1 MQLKGRPLWNF
12 SLQKI
17 SMHRLF
23 IHRVEKFRSRTSIFF
38 QQSKS
43 RFVGNTAGVSELFN
57 SKKNME
63 FFEFEYIKG
72 FRSNSM
78 LLYTKDEKQ
87 IYKKT
92 NFYNNGTRYVCYSE
106 NCGTSVFVDENE
118 RCRRLKNS
126 QSHNHPTQEILKDKM
141 VISQNIKEACKN
153 ASSERCSA
161 RAIFDEECRKANN
174 SAHLVKYT
182 QMQRNLRRIKNRVP
196 PQKPSSPEIV
206 NDMLSEDPLVIKC
219 EFTEYEVS
227 EPSYQSTIIQPKKN
241 MEFFNFEYIN
251 GFRSNSMLVYTKDE
265 KQIYRKTNIY
275 NKGTRYVCYIKSCRA
290 SVFIDEYEICKK
302 LNDSQSHNHPTQ
314 EVLKDKMII
323 SQNIKEACKSA
334 SLKRGSTREIFDE
347 ECRKA
352 NDSAHLLQFKKMRR
366 NLFRLKNSVLP
377 KKPLSPENLKNML
390 SEEPIVANC
399 EFTEYAP
406 SDPLYQDTIVESK
419 KKRKFVEF
427 EYIKGFRSNSML
439 VYTKDEKQIYRKK
452 CFYKKGTRYV
462 CYNKKCRK
470 SVFIDK
476 YDRCKKLNDLSSHNH
491 PTQELLKDTMLIRQ
505 SIKEA
510 CKNASLERC
519 STRDIFDEEC
529 RKANNSANLIQFGK
543 MRRNLYRIKNSVR
556 PKNPSSPE
564 KLKNMLS
571 VEPLVTN
578 TEYEL
583 GGPSDKGTITESKK
597 NTEFLEFEYING
609 FRANSKLVY
618 TKDEKQVYKKK
629 YSYNKGTRYVC
640 YNKNCSASVSIDQYE
655 RCKKLNDS
663 HSHNHPTQELL
674 KDKMTISKNIKEACK
689 NASSERWSTRNI
701 FEEECRKANI
711 SVELVQ
717 FEKMRRNLSIIKNS
731 ALPKNPSSPEELKNM
746 FSEEKIVAKYG
757 FSKYDPGER
766 FYQGTIIESEYSFA
780 IFMSPTI
787 KKLILENSH
796 IRRSFYLDGTF
807 GVAPSST
814 FEHLIIIHIE
824 YLDHIF
830 PFFYV
835 MMTNK
840 SQAAYIHMLQYINT
854 NLIDLN
860 PVSFMTDYEE
870 DLRNALKSVFPL
882 AELSGCWFHYCQA
895 IRQSAREIPNFI
907 VALRW
912 NNALRRLMKKFMALP
927 LLKPDMINTALG
939 LLQAEVD
946 KMPMTSTYSTI
957 SNDFIEYVKKKLIV
971 KEGPEGISVHNASIR
986 TTSAI
991 EAYNSK
997 LTMKMSKNQNIFKF
1011 LIVLLEEDFKKIPM
1025 FKSELDGTFNV
1036 HEKLRPCLYK
1046 KRSNLIRKI
1055 VTSVENE
1062 QISITDFLNKMANNQ
1077 INLMDEIYTGP
1088 ISEIENSENETG
1100 NLDNETGNSASGTEN
1115 SDHKIEN
1122 SDNEI
1127 ENSENETGNLD
1138 NETGNSASGTENSDH
1153 KIENSDNEIE
1163 NSDNEAENSD
1173 SETENTDN
1181 ECDDEA
1187 HQACLPNPMP
1197 SIFCMGE
1204 EKPVL
1209 ILPCNHVKLCDPCF
1223 HAISEKAK
1231 AEKCAYCSAIV
1242 SNASKVSI

>member
-227 EPSYQSTIIQPKKN
+227 EPSYQSTIIKPKKN

-275 NKGTRYVCYIKSCRA
+275 NKGRRYVCYIKSCRA

-377 KKPLSPENLKNML
+377 KNPLSPENLKNML

-399 EFTEYAP
+399 EFTKYAP

-452 CFYKKGTRYV
+452 CYYKKGTRYV

-543 MRRNLYRIKNSVR
+543 MRRNLCRIKNSVR

-571 VEPLVTN
+571 EEPFVTN

-618 TKDEKQVYKKK
+618 TKDEKQIYKKKYSYNKGTRYVCYNKNCCASVSIDQYERCKKLNDSHSHNHPTQELLKDKMTISKNIKEACNNASSERWSTRNIFEEECRKANNSANLIQFGKMRRNLCRIKNSVRPKNPSSPEKLKNMLSEEPFVTNTEYELGGPSDKGTITESKKNTEFFEFEYINGFRANSKLVYTKDEKQVYKKK

-640 YNKNCSASVSIDQYE
+640 YNKNCCASVSIDQYE

-711 SVELVQ
+711 SAQLVQ
-717 FEKMRRNLSIIKNS
+717 FEKMRRNLSLIKNS
-731 ALPKNPSSPEELKNM
+731 ALPKNPLSPEELKNM
-746 FSEEKIVAKYG
+746 FSEEAIMAKYG

-957 SNDFIEYVKKKLIV
+957 SNDFIERDPKAFL
-971 KEGPEGISVHNASIR
+971 S
-986 TTSAI
+986 
-991 EAYNSK
+991 
-997 LTMKMSKNQNIFKF
+997 TMH
-1011 LIVLLEEDFKKIPM
+1011 L
-1025 FKSELDGTFNV
+1025 
-1036 HEKLRPCLYK
+1036 
-1046 KRSNLIRKI
+1046 
-1055 VTSVENE
+1055 
-1062 QISITDFLNKMANNQ
+1062 
-1077 INLMDEIYTGP
+1077 
-1088 ISEIENSENETG
+1088 
-1100 NLDNETGNSASGTEN
+1100 
-1115 SDHKIEN
+1115 
-1122 SDNEI
+1122 
-1127 ENSENETGNLD
+1127 
-1138 NETGNSASGTENSDH
+1138 
-1153 KIENSDNEIE
+1153 
-1163 NSDNEAENSD
+1163 
-1173 SETENTDN
+1173 
-1181 ECDDEA
+1181 
-1187 HQACLPNPMP
+1187 
-1197 SIFCMGE
+1197 
-1204 EKPVL
+1204 
-1209 ILPCNHVKLCDPCF
+1209 
-1223 HAISEKAK
+1223 
-1231 AEKCAYCSAIV
+1231 
-1242 SNASKVSI
+1242 